1 MMFPSAAPQPHPEQP
16 HDAPIDLGH
25 AVLDLSRAL
34 VHRGGEA
41 IELTDLETRL
51 LRYLV
56 AARGAVVSSDELL
69 LRVWGYSARVES
81 RAPALLV
88 TRLRRKVEL
97 KPSEPTFLLTA
108 YGQGFRVAL
117 PERRS
122 ALIGR
127 SGALA
132 ELTAALAS
140 PGARVLLHGRVG
152 IGKSALLH
160 ELAARGWR
168 HIRLEGARST
178 EEAAL
183 RALGA
188 LGLSAG
194 STPLGTLQSAL
205 SALPEAALLLDGA
218 DALPAGG
225 EGLTALLGKGGA
237 RVLIARRAPWELEG
251 WRSVELTPLRPEEG
265 AALLRLRLTAMNPD
279 PPAAYEEA
287 ELRALSDLLLGNPL
301 AIEVAARRA
310 AVVGATALR
319 ETLERA
325 IGGPARAMSGDLS
338 ELELLT
344 HMHDAAWSRLGE
356 TERRV
361 LRLAAWP
368 GCPSSLAELLDLA
381 RRAGWSDVNEA
392 SILRVAQQHLLERL
406 ADHTLTLPHP
416 ADVLVRQK
424 EAQASDRAT
433 LEQAA
438 IAHAVAEVHRLSEG
452 LWTAQHGSSIAGLSR
467 RGPML
472 QRAASLAGPDDA
484 VRIGI
489 GLAEVSVAQ
498 KPGIASDDLLS
509 AARRASTPA
518 LRMLGAQAAA
528 RLLNVAGAPR
538 QALSVCEA
546 AIAEHPLRVEDP
558 EQRLAWA
565 RLAMVRGT
573 VLCAIGRVDEGS
585 AQLRRLLDE
594 VLAPHDHWHRGN
606 AAARLAAAIVFQD
619 VDEAQELYIDALGAY
634 KRCGATTLAAS
645 AQHNY
650 GILLYDELET
660 LRSLAVLT
668 EAEAT
673 LRTGGELL
681 AASNS
686 AIALARA
693 MHAMG
698 ERAESWRVAQSVLN
712 DVTASGWR
720 LGEQRAR
727 STIARLLED
736 RGDHKAALNE
746 LKRARH
752 LARNH
757 GFPVDMARTTVDLA
771 WFLHRR
777 GDPGAATPL
786 YREVIQAF
794 DGGGPGGIAAL
805 ARLLASYS
813 TEDPA
818 EREGWA
824 LQAREQL
831 RRAPRRVA
839 TLADDDAWPGL
850 THHSWEARA
859 MEALRGAPGRA

>member
-1 MMFPSAAPQPHPEQP
+1 MFPSAAPQPPPEQP

-25 AVLDLSRAL
+25 AVLDLARAL
-34 VHRGGEA
+34 VHRGGSA
-41 IELTDLETRL
+41 VELTDLETRL

-97 KPSEPTFLLTA
+97 DPTEPTFLLTA

-127 SGALA
+127 GPALA
-132 ELTAALAS
+132 ELANALSS

-152 IGKSALLH
+152 VGKSAVLH

-168 HIRLEGARST
+168 HVRLEGAQSV

-205 SALPEAALLLDGA
+205 RALPESALMLDGA

-225 EGLTALLGKGGA
+225 EALAELLADGSA
-237 RVLIARRAPWELEG
+237 RVLIARRAPWELAG
-251 WRSVELTPLRPEEG
+251 WRSVDLPPLRPEEG
-265 AALLRLRLTAMNPD
+265 AALLRLRLVAMNPD
-279 PPAAYEEA
+279 GADEPDDVA
-287 ELRALSDLLLGNPL
+287 LRALSDLLLGNPL

-310 AVVGATALR
+310 AVVGVAALR

-325 IGGPARAMSGDLS
+325 VTSSHTMSGDLS

-381 RRAGWSDVNEA
+381 RRAGWEDVSGEA
-392 SILRVAQQHLLERL
+392 IVRVSQQHLLERL
-406 ADHTLTLPHP
+406 ADHTLAPPHP

-424 EAQASDRAT
+424 EALAADRAT
-433 LEQAA
+433 LERAA
-438 IAHAVAEVHRLSEG
+438 VQHAVAEVQRLSEG
-452 LWTAQHGSSIAGLSR
+452 LWTAQHGACIAGLSR

-472 QRAASLAGPDDA
+472 QRAAAIAGPDDA

-498 KPGIASDDLLS
+498 KPGIASDALLA
-509 AARRASTPA
+509 AAREASSPV
-518 LRMLGAQAAA
+518 LRMLGAQAGA

-538 QALSVCEA
+538 QALAVCEA
-546 AIAEHPLRVEDP
+546 ALTEHPLRAEDP
-558 EQRLAWA
+558 AQRQAWA

-573 VLCAIGRVDEGS
+573 VLCAIGRVNEGS
-585 AQLRRLLDE
+585 AQLRMLLDE

-606 AAARLAAAIVFQD
+606 AAARLAAAIVFHD

-634 KRCGATTLAAS
+634 QRCGATTLAAS

-660 LRSLAVLT
+660 LRAIAVLT

-673 LRTGGELL
+673 LRAGGELL

-693 MHAMG
+693 MHAIG
-698 ERAESWRVAQSVLN
+698 ERAESWRVAQTVLN

-727 STIARLLED
+727 STVARLLED
-736 RGDHKAALNE
+736 RGDHGAALNE

-752 LARNH
+752 LARTH
-757 GFPVDMARTTVDLA
+757 GFPIDIARTTVDLG
-771 WFLHRR
+771 WFLHRH
-777 GDPGAATPL
+777 GDPQGATPL
-786 YREVIQAF
+786 YLEVIHTF
-794 DGGGPGGIAAL
+794 DGAGPGGIGGL
-805 ARLLASYS
+805 ARLLASCAS
-813 TEDPA
+813 DGA
-818 EREGWA
+818 EREA
-824 LQAREQL
+824 LAHAAREQL
-831 RRAPRRVA
+831 RRAPRRLA
-839 TLADDDAWPGL
+839 TLADDALWPTL

-859 MEALRGAPGRA
+859 MKALQERVDRH